1 LETALFSSVDM
12 LLLLSLG
19 EPLPGGSLALVHD
32 ATRAMRARTSEN
44 ANCPQFTILHRNG
57 THEVSERT
65 NVFSDADPAP
75 VVAADRPTL
84 GIFAAFACYR

>member
-1 LETALFSSVDM
+1 MKRKDFPSRDGRPSSETRS
-12 LLLLSLG
+12 
-19 EPLPGGSLALVHD
+19 GGNGG
-32 ATRAMRARTSEN
+32 TSEN

-65 NVFSDADPAP
+65 HVFSDADLAP

-84 GIFAAFACYR
+84 GIFAACACYR